1 MGEVPVQRDV
11 RALVEGGISGVL
23 GTLSM
28 STVMLAA
35 RKVGL
40 VGQLPPQRITEAALD
55 ATGQRRSKEVQDAL
69 AVILHL
75 LFGAFLGS
83 FFGLL
88 HHRWRVPRGS
98 ALQGIVY
105 GLLVWGVNYK
115 GWIPAL
121 SILPPPERDRPDRPL
136 IMALAHAVYGWTTAA
151 MVDARER
158 STRQ

>member
-1 MGEVPVQRDV
+1 MGEVPVQHDV
-11 RALVEGGISGVL
+11 MALIEGGISGVL

-35 RKVGL
+35 RRAGL
-40 VGQLPPQRITEAALD
+40 VGQLPPERITEAALD
-55 ATGQRRSKEVQDAL
+55 AAGQRRSKEVQDAL

-88 HHRWRVPRGS
+88 HRRLRVPLGS
-98 ALQGIVY
+98 ALQGLVY
-105 GLLVWGVNYK
+105 GLLMWSVNYK

-136 IMALAHAVYGWTTAA
+136 IVAFAHVVYGWTTAA
-151 MVDARER
+151 VVDARER
-158 STRQ
+158 SSRE

>member
-11 RALVEGGISGVL
+11 RALIEGGISGVL

-55 ATGQRRSKEVQDAL
+55 AAGQRRSKEVQDTM

-88 HHRWRVPRGS
+88 HRRLRVPLGTAR
-98 ALQGIVY
+98 QGIVY
-105 GLLVWGVNYK
+105 GLLAWSVSYK

-121 SILPPPERDRPDRPL
+121 SI
-136 IMALAHAVYGWTTAA
+136 
-151 MVDARER
+151 
-158 STRQ
+158 

>member
-11 RALVEGGISGVL
+11 RTLIEGAISGVL
-23 GTLSM
+23 GTLTM

-35 RKVGL
+35 RRAGL
-40 VGQLPPQRITEAALD
+40 VGQLPPERITEAALD
-55 ATGQRRSKEVQDAL
+55 AAGQRRSKEVQDAL
-69 AVILHL
+69 AVVLHL

-88 HHRWRVPRGS
+88 HRRLRVPGGG

-105 GLLVWGVNYK
+105 GLLVWSVNYR

-121 SILPPPERDRPDRPL
+121 SILPPPECDRPDRPV
-136 IMALAHAVYGWTTAA
+136 IVALAHAVFGWTAA
-151 MVDARER
+151 AVVDARER
-158 STRQ
+158 SS

>member
-1 MGEVPVQRDV
+1 MQRDLM
-11 RALVEGGISGVL
+11 ALLEGAISGVL

-28 STVMLAA
+28 SAVMLAA
-35 RKVGL
+35 RRAGL
-40 VGQLPPQRITEAALD
+40 VGQLPPERITEAGLD
-55 ATGQRRSKEVQDAL
+55 AAGQPRSKEVQDAL

-88 HHRWRVPRGS
+88 HCRSRVPLGT

-105 GLLVWGVNYK
+105 GLLVWSVNYK

-121 SILPPPERDRPDRPL
+121 SILPPPERDRPDRTL
-136 IMALAHAVYGWTTAA
+136 IVALAHAVYGWTTATV
-151 MVDARER
+151 VDARER
-158 STRQ
+158 RTRE

>member
-1 MGEVPVQRDV
+1 LGEVPVQRDV
-11 RALVEGGISGVL
+11 IALIDGSISGVL

-28 STVMLAA
+28 SMVMLAA
-35 RKVGL
+35 RRAGL
-40 VGQLPPQRITEAALD
+40 VGQLPPERITEAALD
-55 ATGQRRSKEVQDAL
+55 AAGQRRSEEVQDAL

-88 HHRWRVPRGS
+88 HRRLRVPLGS

-105 GLLVWGVNYK
+105 GLLAWSVNYR

-121 SILPPPERDRPDRPL
+121 SILPPPERDRPDRPV
-136 IMALAHAVYGWTTAA
+136 IVALAHAVYGWTAA
-151 MVDARER
+151 AVVDARER
-158 STRQ
+158 STRE